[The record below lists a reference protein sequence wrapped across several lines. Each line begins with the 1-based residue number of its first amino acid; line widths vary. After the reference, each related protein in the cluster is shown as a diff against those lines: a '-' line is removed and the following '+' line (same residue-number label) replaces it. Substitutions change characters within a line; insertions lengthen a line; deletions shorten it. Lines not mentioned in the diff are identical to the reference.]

1 MEEKS
6 ELIGR
11 FKLHKRLFQLNL
23 DEGKKD
29 AALKKL
35 HELIGFCHALAALYD
50 DGVFKDK
57 TLLDNFEQEIQTLMG
72 ALKS

>member
-1 MEEKS
+1 MNSDK
-6 ELIGR
+6 
-11 FKLHKRLFQLNL
+11 
-23 DEGKKD
+23 GKKD

-57 TLLDNFEQEIQTLMG
+57 TLLDNFEQEVQTFMN